1 MDIMEELLKKLE
13 ILATIKEGQTIS
25 TYGTLS
31 IIEHNAWSTTFW
43 RTYARE
49 NRQKTINYI
58 KSILDDAM
66 DHIDNLVVRNLVIKA
81 MQGVS
86 NLKFT
91 YKDDLKI
98 VDAILILLNS
108 YHCLLEP
115 VDITSNTQSS
125 IEEMIQIINEE
136 DLGEKY
142 HTTVE
147 EDDIENI
154 EKNDEDIGVRF
165 LSNVLKKEYVKVE
178 KYLYDGYNVNVT
190 TSDGKNALH
199 LVCDGIYDFPL
210 LKLLYS
216 FHIDTNHLDLMG
228 NDALFYATKRGW
240 TEAVL
245 FLKQNADKKKL
256 ATRA

>member
-1 MDIMEELLKKLE
+1 MD
-13 ILATIKEGQTIS
+13 
-25 TYGTLS
+25 
-31 IIEHNAWSTTFW
+31 
-43 RTYARE
+43 
-49 NRQKTINYI
+49 YI
-58 KSILDDAM
+58 KNILDDAM

-86 NLKFT
+86 NLKLT

-98 VDAILILLNS
+98 VDAILIMLNS
-108 YHCLLEP
+108 YDSLLEP
-115 VDITSNTQSS
+115 VDLSLNTQTC
-125 IEEMIQIINEE
+125 IEEMIQVINED

-142 HTTVE
+142 DTIQE
-147 EDDIENI
+147 EDNGQMENDWEDNNW
-154 EKNDEDIGVRF
+154 EKEEDIGVTF
-165 LSNVLKKEYVKVE
+165 LSNVVKKEYVKVE

-216 FHIDTNHLDLMG
+216 FHIDTTHLDLMG
-228 NDALFYATKRGW
+228 KDPLFYATKRGW